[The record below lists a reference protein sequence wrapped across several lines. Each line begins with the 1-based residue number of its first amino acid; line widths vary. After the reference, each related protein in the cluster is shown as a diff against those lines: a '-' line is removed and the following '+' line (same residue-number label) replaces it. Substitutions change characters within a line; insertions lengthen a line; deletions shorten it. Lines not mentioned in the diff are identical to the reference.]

1 MLREEWSMAR
11 SIPKVRDGSL
21 QQQSSNDTSTD
32 TISTGTAAWY
42 RWLEQHHSFTFETP
56 RTTFTARKEQR
67 PGGWYWYAYRRI
79 RGKLHSFYLGK
90 SEELNLQRLNSTA
103 EVFERAGETLTGR
116 TTQLQRV
123 SRDEAVRVQPA
134 SILTFPTTSA
144 VAERLREP
152 EPAPIYRLPVQ
163 LTPLIGREQDVAGAV
178 ALLQRPEVRL
188 LTLTGPGGVGKTRLG
203 IEVAARLLPDFADGA
218 SFVSLAA
225 IREPDLVLPAL
236 AQTFQLKET
245 PGWLPL
251 EQLKGFLRDKHLLL
265 LLDNFEQVVAVAPL
279 LVELLQA
286 CPELKLIV
294 TSRLRLRVSGEY
306 VFPVH
311 PLAVP
316 DPKHLMEDE
325 TLLEYA
331 AVALF
336 VQRAQAIKP
345 GFQLTT
351 SNARTIAEICLH
363 LDGLPLALELAAARS
378 KLLSPQALL
387 ARLSHRLQV
396 LTGGVQDAPVRQQ
409 TLRNTLAWSY
419 DLLTAQEK
427 RLFRWLS
434 VFVGGCTLE
443 AAEAVC
449 QAHHEDG
456 EHPSSVLEG
465 IASLL
470 DKSLVQQTEREGE
483 APRLV
488 LLETLREFGLEC
500 LEQDEELEAAREAHA
515 RFYLELAE
523 AAAPK
528 LQGSQQATWFERL
541 EQEHDNLRAALEWAL
556 AETEEPETERRELAL
571 RLCIALEPFW
581 VQHGHSREA
590 RSFLERALSSSEGER
605 TSLRARALWAA
616 ADLAIW
622 RGDLPQTML
631 LGQQSLA
638 LYRELGDVR
647 GMATCLIT
655 LGRFAWRT
663 GKTTEAI
670 ALSEE
675 GVQLLRQIG
684 GPGEVATALFF
695 LGIPVSMHGEYSRGL
710 AHFEEALLLFR
721 TTGNELMVGATLLQS
736 AQWLCFIL
744 GDPETIHQQLHEAQ
758 ALIKKVGSRH
768 WMAEY
773 CYNAA
778 LIAWSEGETDKAYR
792 LAQESQAIFSEIDAK
807 WHLARSIY
815 ALGRVEVQRGDL
827 GAARYSFQES
837 LALAE
842 ALGDTLLASLDLEG
856 LAGVAAASQGE
867 LRWAAQLWGAAESL
881 REANAFPLLPVDRTG
896 YEQAVHYA
904 RTQLG
909 APAFAAA
916 WQEGRTMTPG
926 QALAAQGRVIS
937 PPQTPA
943 GSLTAAPSNASPA
956 SPAELTAR
964 EVEVLRLL
972 AQGMTNPQIAK
983 RLILSSHTVHA
994 HVRSIYT
1001 KLDVNSRSSVTRY
1014 AIEQHLL

>member
-163 LTPLIGREQDVAGAV
+163 LTPLIGREQDAAGAV

-419 DLLTAQEK
+419 GLLTAEER
-427 RLFRWLS
+427 RLFRRLS

-443 AAEAVC
+443 AVEAIG
-449 QAHHEDG
+449 AALPDG
-456 EHPSSVLEG
+456 AWQVLEG
-465 IASLL
+465 VTSLL
-470 DKSLVQQTEREGE
+470 
-483 APRLV
+483 
-488 LLETLREFGLEC
+488 
-500 LEQDEELEAAREAHA
+500 
-515 RFYLELAE
+515 
-523 AAAPK
+523 
-528 LQGSQQATWFERL
+528 
-541 EQEHDNLRAALEWAL
+541 
-556 AETEEPETERRELAL
+556 
-571 RLCIALEPFW
+571 
-581 VQHGHSREA
+581 
-590 RSFLERALSSSEGER
+590 
-605 TSLRARALWAA
+605 
-616 ADLAIW
+616 
-622 RGDLPQTML
+622 
-631 LGQQSLA
+631 
-638 LYRELGDVR
+638 
-647 GMATCLIT
+647 
-655 LGRFAWRT
+655 
-663 GKTTEAI
+663 
-670 ALSEE
+670 
-675 GVQLLRQIG
+675 
-684 GPGEVATALFF
+684 
-695 LGIPVSMHGEYSRGL
+695 
-710 AHFEEALLLFR
+710 
-721 TTGNELMVGATLLQS
+721 
-736 AQWLCFIL
+736 
-744 GDPETIHQQLHEAQ
+744 
-758 ALIKKVGSRH
+758 
-768 WMAEY
+768 
-773 CYNAA
+773 
-778 LIAWSEGETDKAYR
+778 
-792 LAQESQAIFSEIDAK
+792 
-807 WHLARSIY
+807 
-815 ALGRVEVQRGDL
+815 
-827 GAARYSFQES
+827 
-837 LALAE
+837 
-842 ALGDTLLASLDLEG
+842 
-856 LAGVAAASQGE
+856 
-867 LRWAAQLWGAAESL
+867 
-881 REANAFPLLPVDRTG
+881 
-896 YEQAVHYA
+896 
-904 RTQLG
+904 
-909 APAFAAA
+909 
-916 WQEGRTMTPG
+916 
-926 QALAAQGRVIS
+926 
-937 PPQTPA
+937 
-943 GSLTAAPSNASPA
+943 
-956 SPAELTAR
+956 
-964 EVEVLRLL
+964 
-972 AQGMTNPQIAK
+972 
-983 RLILSSHTVHA
+983 
-994 HVRSIYT
+994 
-1001 KLDVNSRSSVTRY
+1001 
-1014 AIEQHLL
+1014 

>member
-1 MLREEWSMAR
+1 MAH
-11 SIPKVRDGSL
+11 SIPYARDGALHWPTTAGTALDS
-21 QQQSSNDTSTD
+21 
-32 TISTGTAAWY
+32 IPIETAAWY
-42 RWLEQHHSFTFETP
+42 RWLEQHRAFSFETDDL
-56 RTTFTARKEQR
+56 TFTARKEQR
-67 PGGWYWYAYRRI
+67 PGGCYWYAYRRSQ
-79 RGKLHSFYLGK
+79 GKLHSRYLGK
-90 SEELNLQRLNSTA
+90 SEELTLQRLDATA
-103 EVFERAGETLTGR
+103 AAFERAGEALAGEAPR
-116 TTQLQRV
+116 RLHA
-123 SRDEAVRVQPA
+123 SRDKTVQAHRAP
-134 SILTFPTTSA
+134 IIPLPTTSA
-144 VAERLREP
+144 VAEQLREL
-152 EPAPIYRLPVQ
+152 APIHNLPAQ
-163 LTPLIGREQDVAGAV
+163 LTPLIGREQESAQAV
-178 ALLQRPEVRL
+178 ALLRRPEVRL
-188 LTLTGPGGVGKTRLG
+188 LTLTGPGGVGKTRLALQ
-203 IEVAARLLPDFADGA
+203 VAANLLEDFADGV

-225 IREPDLVLPAL
+225 ISEPDLVLPTL
-236 AQTFQLKET
+236 AQTFELKET

-251 EQLKGFLRDKHLLL
+251 EHLKAFLRDKHLLL
-265 LLDNFEQVVAVAPL
+265 FLDNFEQVIGAAPL
-279 LVELLQA
+279 LIELLQA
-286 CPELKLIV
+286 CPELKMLV

-306 VFPVH
+306 IFPVQ

-316 DPKHLMEDE
+316 DPKHLPEDE
-325 TLLEYA
+325 RLLEYA

-336 VQRAQAIKP
+336 VQRTQAIKP
-345 GFQLTT
+345 DFQLTAD
-351 SNARTIAEICLH
+351 NARTIAEICQH
-363 LDGLPLALELAAARS
+363 LDGLPLALELAAARIR
-378 KLLSPQALL
+378 LLSPQVLL
-387 ARLSHRLQV
+387 ARLSHRLRV

-419 DLLTAQEK
+419 DLLSAPEQ

-443 AAEAVC
+443 AAEVVC
-449 QAHHEDG
+449 QSPQEDG
-456 EHPSSVLEG
+456 EHSFSVLEG

-470 DKSLVQQTEREGE
+470 DKSLVQQTEHDGE

-500 LEQDEELEAAREAHA
+500 LEQDRELEAARGAHA

-523 AAAPK
+523 RVKPK
-528 LQGSQQATWFERL
+528 LDGPEQATWLERL
-541 EQEHDNLRAALEWAL
+541 EQEHGNLRAALEWGL
-556 AETEEPETERRELAL
+556 EEAEEQVTERRELAL
-571 RLCIALEPFW
+571 RMCVSLEPFW
-581 VQHGHSREA
+581 LQHGHSREA
-590 RSFLERALSSSEGER
+590 RSFLERVLSSEGER

-622 RGDLPQTML
+622 RGDLAQTML
-631 LGQQSLA
+631 LGRQSLA

-710 AHFEEALLLFR
+710 AIFEEALVLFR

-736 AQWLCFIL
+736 VQWLCFIL
-744 GDPETIHQQLHEAQ
+744 GDVETIHQRLHEAQ
-758 ALIKKVGSRH
+758 ALINKVGSRH

-773 CYNAA
+773 CFVAA
-778 LIAWSEGETDKAYR
+778 EVAWSEGETDKAYR
-792 LAQESQAIFSEIDAK
+792 LVQESQAIFSEIDAK
-807 WHLARSIY
+807 WHLARSIHV
-815 ALGRVEVQRGDL
+815 LGRVEVQRGDI
-827 GAARYSFQES
+827 GAARCSFQES
-837 LALAE
+837 LALME
-842 ALGDTLLASLDLEG
+842 ALGDTLIATFDLEG
-856 LAGVAAASQGE
+856 LAGVASAQGE
-867 LRWAAQLWGAAESL
+867 LRWAAQLWGAAEAL
-881 REANAFPLLPVDRTG
+881 REANAFPLPPVDRTS
-896 YEQAVHYA
+896 YEQGVRAA
-904 RTQLG
+904 RAQLG

-916 WQEGRTMTPG
+916 WQEGRTMTPA
-926 QALAAQGRVIS
+926 QAFAAQGRVIS
-937 PPQTPA
+937 PHQTPA
-943 GSLTAAPSNASPA
+943 GSLSAAPSNA

-1001 KLDVNSRSSVTRY
+1001 RLDVNSRSSVTRY